1 MDELIVHKFLWDLKN
16 QVSKLGAFG
25 MLGLL
30 ILLSCSAF
38 YVIKVLPLNQQVF
51 ITQQQM
57 ANFNSHKKIPEVPK
71 QPVSDIK
78 QDLLKFNQ
86 LLPRANMLHQSLRL
100 IDTTAKKQH
109 LMLNHGEYKLTNYK
123 KSRIVSNP
131 YISHYEIVL
140 PITGQYAQI
149 REFIATVLQQQ
160 PTLALKDIK
169 FKRDNTMSATIEAKL
184 IFVLF
189 LQGTKL

>member
-1 MDELIVHKFLWDLKN
+1 MDKLIVHKFLWEMKN
-16 QVSKLGAFG
+16 QVSKLGVLG
-25 MLGLL
+25 MFGLL
-30 ILLSCSAF
+30 ILLGCSAF

-51 ITQQQM
+51 VTQQQLV
-57 ANFNSHKKIPEVPK
+57 NFNSQKKIPEVPK

-86 LLPRANMLHQSLRL
+86 LLPRENMLHQSLRL
-100 IDTTAKKQH
+100 IDASAKKQH
-109 LMLNHGEYKLTNYK
+109 LMLNHGDYKLTNYK
-123 KSRIVSNP
+123 QNRIVSNP

-140 PITGQYAQI
+140 PITGQYTQI

-160 PTLALKDIK
+160 PALALKDIK
-169 FKRDNTMSATIEAKL
+169 FKRDNSMSATIEAKL

-189 LQGTKL
+189 LQGTKS